1 MSLQFASKNKNLM
14 VQTGELINNQGR
26 KFVRKSIGA
35 TAKKVESSRHTIYSG
50 PPGVGKTFGTIEECI
65 AAGKKY
71 IVIAPGTTDVE
82 LAVKLAHGVYTL
94 QDGEEL
100 VVILDDADD
109 VVFGNYAALNKWK
122 IAMADAK
129 PELGIMPA
137 FNHAVSMINTINAL
151 EKAGKNVVAE
161 ALKSYSGA
169 DSMGVEIPM
178 DRVRF
183 VILCNLDLEDPK
195 AFSRNP
201 KMKSAVDPVID
212 RMNYKR
218 VEVDKKEAWGWLAY
232 VLSVSQP
239 FEREGFPL
247 TDDQKVA
254 LLDWMWSNWDDLR
267 STSYRTVEKLAED
280 MINYP
285 DEYEDYWEEKLKG
298 H

>member
-1 MSLQFASKNKNLM
+1 MSLNFASKNKKLM
-14 VQTGELINNQGR
+14 IQKGELINNQGR

-35 TAKKVESSRHTIYSG
+35 TEKKVESARHTVYSG

-65 AAGKKY
+65 AANKKY
-71 IVIAPGTTDVE
+71 IVIAPGTTDIE

-94 QDGEEL
+94 KEGEEL

-109 VVFGNYAALNKWK
+109 VVFGSYATLNKWK
-122 IAMADAK
+122 VAMADAK
-129 PELGIMPA
+129 PELGLVPM
-137 FNHAVSMINTINAL
+137 FNHPVAVINTITAL

-169 DSMGVEIPM
+169 DSIGVGIPM
-178 DRVRF
+178 ERVRF
-183 VILCNLDLEDPK
+183 VILCNLDLEHPK

-201 KMKSAVDPVID
+201 KMKSAVEPVLD

-218 VEVDKKEAWGWLAY
+218 VEVDKKESWGWLAY
-232 VLSVSQP
+232 VLGVSQP
-239 FEREGFPL
+239 FESQGFLL

-280 MINYP
+280 MINYE